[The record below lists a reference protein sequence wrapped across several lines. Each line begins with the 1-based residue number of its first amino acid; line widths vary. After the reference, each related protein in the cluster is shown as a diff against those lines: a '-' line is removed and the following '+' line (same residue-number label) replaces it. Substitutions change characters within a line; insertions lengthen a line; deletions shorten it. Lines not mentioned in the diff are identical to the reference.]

1 MKPNSIPYKYRTVKF
16 VIANSSLCNFQDINI
31 GQQLISLEHAVYI
44 DGEESTRQEDEGI
57 GINEVFD
64 SSAIK
69 SDIETVMEE
78 VVQNIVDQSIVH
90 SLNKPSMKNEQKL
103 ENLSS
108 PNPLNDTPIKLPS
121 CSSTVN
127 NS

>member
-1 MKPNSIPYKYRTVKF
+1 L
-16 VIANSSLCNFQDINI
+16 SSLIALYNFQDINI

-90 SLNKPSMKNEQKL
+90 SLNKPSMKNEQKI

>member
-1 MKPNSIPYKYRTVKF
+1 MSSL
-16 VIANSSLCNFQDINI
+16 IANSSFYKFQDINI

-64 SSAIK
+64 SSTIK

-90 SLNKPSMKNEQKL
+90 SLNKPSMNNEQKL
-103 ENLSS
+103 ENSS
-108 PNPLNDTPIKLPS
+108 TLNPLNDTPIKLPS
-121 CSSTVN
+121 SSSTVN